1 MKACCIFC
9 LHCQGKN
16 NGIHQ
21 LLYDDSHN
29 KVFFQAT
36 QLFIISFLYLQM
48 MTAKSNKL
56 SLFDFTMI
64 VVSLVIGMG
73 IFRTPLNVAQASP
86 NTFLFFAAWIAGG
99 LVALCGALTY
109 AEIGSR
115 LPVTGGY
122 YKVFSYAYHPSIAFA
137 INCVILVS
145 NAASL
150 AAVALVGGE
159 YITGIFIPL
168 SKDVAWT
175 SVAANS
181 SYIQTIHIIIA
192 ITAIVIFYGV
202 NLAGLKMSAKT
213 QNVLTVI
220 KIILILLLIAPLFFA
235 TNDSTLQPF
244 NSGISPTLREYIK
257 AFGIGL
263 VAVSFT
269 YGGYQQTINFGAE
282 VDQPAKNIPRGI
294 FFGIAIIILLYLT
307 INYAYVK
314 VIGFETL
321 QHSKNIAAI
330 MASKI
335 FGINAERILSGFLFL
350 SVLAYVNVLLMSNP
364 RVMYAMSEDN
374 ILPPVFKK
382 RNPVT
387 EVLTVSLSVFTAV
400 CIIIIFWAKEFDKIL
415 SFTIFLD
422 CFGMILSAATIFIL
436 RKKTKHLDDTGIY
449 KMKLFPLMPIVFI
462 AAYVFV
468 AISITLDYEKNGYA
482 ALIGISVMAVF
493 TGLYFLLAQLKK
505 NKS

>member
-1 MKACCIFC
+1 
-9 LHCQGKN
+9 
-16 NGIHQ
+16 
-21 LLYDDSHN
+21 
-29 KVFFQAT
+29 
-36 QLFIISFLYLQM
+36 

-56 SLFDFTMI
+56 NLFDFTMI

-73 IFRTPLNVAQASP
+73 IFRTPANVAKASP
-86 NTFLFFAAWIAGG
+86 DTFLFFAAWIAGG
-99 LVALCGALTY
+99 LVAICGALTY

-122 YKVFSYAYHPSIAFA
+122 YKIFSYAYHPSIAFA

-168 SKDVAWT
+168 SKDMEWMK
-175 SVAANS
+175 VAANAN
-181 SYIQTIHIIIA
+181 YIQTIHIVIA
-192 ITAIVIFYGV
+192 IAAILLFYIV

-235 TNDSTLQPF
+235 DSNTIAQQVTTAT
-244 NSGISPTLREYIK
+244 ISPTLKEYIK

-269 YGGYQQTINFGAE
+269 YGGYQQTINFGGE
-282 VDQPAKNIPRGI
+282 VANPSKNMPRGI
-294 FFGIAIIILLYLT
+294 FLGIAIIILLYLT
-307 INYAYVK
+307 INYAYIK
-314 VIGFETL
+314 VIGFNTL
-321 QHSKNIAAI
+321 HQPQTTNIAAI
-330 MASKI
+330 MAGKI
-335 FGINAERILSGFLFL
+335 FGVNAERILSGFLFL

-382 RNPVT
+382 RNSVT
-387 EVLTVSLSVFTAV
+387 DVLTVSLSVFAAI
-400 CIIIIFWAKEFDKIL
+400 CIIIIFWAKEFDNIL

-436 RKKTKHLDDTGIY
+436 RKKTKHLDNTGIY
-449 KMKLFPLMPIVFI
+449 KMKLFPLLPLIFIVTYI
-462 AAYVFV
+462 IVG
-468 AISITLDYEKNGYA
+468 ISIALDYKNNKYA
-482 ALIGISVMAVF
+482 ALTGLAVMAVF
-493 TGLYFLLAQLKK
+493 TGLYFLLEQLKK
-505 NKS
+505 NKK

>member
-1 MKACCIFC
+1 
-9 LHCQGKN
+9 
-16 NGIHQ
+16 
-21 LLYDDSHN
+21 
-29 KVFFQAT
+29 
-36 QLFIISFLYLQM
+36 
-48 MTAKSNKL
+48 MTAKSKL
-56 SLFDFTMI
+56 NLFDFTMI
-64 VVSLVIGMG
+64 VVTLVIGMG
-73 IFRTPLNVAQASP
+73 IFRTPLNVAKVSP
-86 NTFLFFAAWIAGG
+86 DSFLFFSAWITGG

-168 SKDVAWT
+168 SKDIEWMKLAVNA
-175 SVAANS
+175 
-181 SYIQTIHIIIA
+181 SYIQTIHISIA
-192 ITAIVIFYGV
+192 IAAIAIFYGI
-202 NLAGLKMSAKT
+202 NLLGLKMSAKT
-213 QNVLTVI
+213 QNVLAII

-235 TNDSTLQPF
+235 TGTTDQQVHHAV
-244 NSGISPTLREYIK
+244 IDPTLREYIK

-294 FFGIAIIILLYLT
+294 FLGITIIILLYLT
-307 INYAYVK
+307 INYAYIK

-321 QHSKNIAAI
+321 KESQNIAAI
-330 MASKI
+330 MASKV
-335 FGINAERILSGFLFL
+335 FGVNAERVLSCFLFL

-374 ILPPVFKK
+374 ILPPVFKR
-382 RNPVT
+382 RNPRT
-387 EVLTVSLSVFTAV
+387 DVLTISLSVFTV
-400 CIIIIFWAKEFDKIL
+400 ICIIILFWAKEFDKIL
-415 SFTIFLD
+415 SFAIFLD
-422 CFGMILSAATIFIL
+422 CFGMVLSAATIFIL

-449 KMKLFPLMPIVFI
+449 KMKLFPLLPVIFI
-462 AAYVFV
+462 LAYTFV
-468 AISITLDYEKNGYA
+468 AISIALDYEKNDHA
-482 ALIGISVMAVF
+482 ALTGLGVMAVF
-493 TGLYFLLAQLKK
+493 IGLYFLLQKLK
-505 NKS
+505 NK

>member
-1 MKACCIFC
+1 
-9 LHCQGKN
+9 
-16 NGIHQ
+16 
-21 LLYDDSHN
+21 
-29 KVFFQAT
+29 
-36 QLFIISFLYLQM
+36 
-48 MTAKSNKL
+48 MTANSKKL

-73 IFRTPLNVAQASP
+73 IFRTPLNVAKASP
-86 NTFLFFAAWIAGG
+86 DTFLFFAAWIAGG

-115 LPVTGGY
+115 LPVIGGY

-159 YITGIFIPL
+159 YITSIFIPL
-168 SKDVAWT
+168 SKDPEWIKI
-175 SVAANS
+175 AANA
-181 SYIQTIHIIIA
+181 SYIQTIHITIA
-192 ITAIVIFYGV
+192 IVAIIIFYCI

-220 KIILILLLIAPLFFA
+220 KIILILLLIAPLFFSDNDTA
-235 TNDSTLQPF
+235 TGVINHTIASA
-244 NSGISPTLREYIK
+244 TLREYIK

-282 VDQPAKNIPRGI
+282 VATPAKNIPRGI
-294 FFGIAIIILLYLT
+294 FLGISIIILLYLT
-307 INYAYVK
+307 INYAYIK
-314 VIGFETL
+314 VIGFDTL
-321 QHSKNIAAI
+321 HDPDTKNIAAF
-330 MASKI
+330 MAGKV
-335 FGINAERILSGFLFL
+335 FGVNAERILSGFLFL

-374 ILPPVFKK
+374 ILPPVFKQ
-382 RNPVT
+382 RNNRT
-387 EVLTVSLSVFTAV
+387 DVLTVSLSVFAAL
-400 CIIIIFWAKEFDKIL
+400 CIIIIFWAKEFDTIL

-422 CFGMILSAATIFIL
+422 CFGMVLSAATIFIL

-449 KMKLFPLMPIVFI
+449 KMKLFPLMPLVFI
-462 AAYVFV
+462 CAYIFV
-468 AISITLDYEKNGYA
+468 AISITLDYEKNNYA
-482 ALIGISVMAVF
+482 ALTGIIVMAVF
-493 TGLYFLLAQLKK
+493 TGLYFLLTQLKK
-505 NKS
+505 GAKAQ